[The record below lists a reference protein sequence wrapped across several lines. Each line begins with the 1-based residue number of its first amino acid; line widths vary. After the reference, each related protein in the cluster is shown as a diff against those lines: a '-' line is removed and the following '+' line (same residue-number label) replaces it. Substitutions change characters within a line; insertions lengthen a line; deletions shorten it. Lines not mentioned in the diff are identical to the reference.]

1 MSVRPY
7 ARWRMSTQTRA
18 PPSITRWVLCLRSK
32 RQTPPGLLH
41 CSEAA
46 AALKTAAVIL
56 LIHMLLLK
64 KKKEKST
71 GGVSF
76 PALEGITDSFHCSAE
91 VSEPACVP
99 GWCERR
105 GRRGGR
111 EEESDT
117 CTVIDF

>member
-1 MSVRPY
+1 MHPY
-7 ARWRMSTQTRA
+7 ARWRMGTQTRA
-18 PPSITRWVLCLRSK
+18 PPSIARWVLCVRSK
-32 RQTPPGLLH
+32 RQTPPGLML

-64 KKKEKST
+64 KKKMT

-99 GWCERR
+99 VGANEEDAEEDERKK
-105 GRRGGR
+105 
-111 EEESDT
+111 
-117 CTVIDF
+117 VIRAEL